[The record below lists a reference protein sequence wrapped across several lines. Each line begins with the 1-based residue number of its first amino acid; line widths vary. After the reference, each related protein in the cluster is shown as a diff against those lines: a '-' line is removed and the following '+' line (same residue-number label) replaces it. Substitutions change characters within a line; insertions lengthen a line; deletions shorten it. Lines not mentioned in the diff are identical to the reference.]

1 MGKVGNMTGADLI
14 AQILKSEGVD
24 FMGVIPFNRLEESG
38 AKAGIRP
45 LIFRQ
50 ERVGVNLAD
59 GYTRITNGDKTGV
72 FAMQAGPGAEN
83 AFAGVATAYADSV
96 PILLLPGSNPRSRH
110 GVHPT
115 FSPSETYRTVTKWSG
130 KVSMPENIPDMM
142 RRTFSQIRL
151 GRPGPVL
158 LEIPSDILSEEL
170 PEGMRTSYTNVES
183 RKSAGDPQDIKTAA
197 KMLLGASRPV
207 IQAGQGVLYGKAS
220 KQLIELAEL
229 ARVPVM
235 TSMAGKSAFPET
247 HELALG
253 PRSSSTTDMVVHFIG
268 KAGMIFGIRTN
279 FTRIHYGMNE
289 FDKKTLVQITNSSDD
304 INKDYSPDHAV
315 LGDVQLV
322 LGELVADVKE
332 LLGSGTRNESFK
344 FEDEIASV
352 REDWFKEWMPHLQSD
367 ETPISPYRVIWELMQ
382 NTNPAQTI
390 VTHDSGSPR
399 DQIMP
404 FYNTVNPNGF
414 IAWGKST
421 QLGYSLGLAM
431 GASMAEPKKVAVNLI
446 GDYGFGMVGLDIET
460 AVREKIPIFTI
471 ILNNS
476 AMGIYRPHNFPT
488 ANELYGTKY
497 TTGDYAKI
505 ADALGS
511 YNEMVDSPDEV
522 GAAIKRCVDTVKSG
536 NTAVLEVMT
545 KEEPAMPHRMF

>member
-1 MGKVGNMTGADLI
+1 MIGADLV
-14 AQILKSEGVD
+14 AQILKAEGVD
-24 FMGVIPFNRLEESG
+24 FMGVIPFNRLEEAG
-38 AKAGIRP
+38 AQAGIRP

-59 GYTRITNGDKTGV
+59 GYSRITNGDKTGV

-96 PILLLPGSNPRSRH
+96 PILLLPASNPRARH

-115 FSPSETYRTVTKWSG
+115 FS
-130 KVSMPENIPDMM
+130 
-142 RRTFSQIRL
+142 QLRL

-158 LEIPSDILSEEL
+158 LEIPSDILSDEI
-170 PEGMRTSYTNVES
+170 PDGMNTSYTNVEN

-197 KMLLGASRPV
+197 KMLLGSSRPV

-220 KQLIELAEL
+220 KQLLELAEL
-229 ARVPVM
+229 TRVPVM
-235 TSMAGKSAFPET
+235 SSMAGKSSFPET

-253 PRSSSTTDMVVHFIG
+253 TRSSSTTDMVVHFID
-268 KAGMIFGIRTN
+268 KADMIFGVGTS
-279 FTRIHYGMNE
+279 FTRIHYGMNDL
-289 FDKKTLVQITNSSDD
+289 DKKTLVQITNSSDD

-322 LGELVADVKE
+322 LEQLIVEVKE
-332 LLGSGTRNESFK
+332 LLGSSSRNESFK

-352 REDWFKEWMPHLQSD
+352 RESWFKEWMPHLQSD

-382 NTNPAQTI
+382 NTNPAETI

-431 GASMAEPKKVAVNLI
+431 GASMAEPNKVAVNLI

-460 AVREKIPIFTI
+460 AVREKIPVFTI
-471 ILNNS
+471 IINNS

-497 TTGDYAKI
+497 TTGDYTKI

-511 YNEMVDSPDEV
+511 YNEMVDNPDEV
-522 GAAIKRCVDTVKSG
+522 GPAIRRCVETVKSG

-545 KEEPAMPHRMF
+545 KEEPLMPHRMF